1 MTKGIAADFWLTN
14 QLTGNWLL
22 VVVTP
27 SGFTTNRSAI
37 CWFHRKNPDTNWRW
51 PTVDGETIGRY
62 ESYEWH
68 SYILFFWHTWS
79 TVEDS
84 TRSNLVG
91 KKGCNLS
98 LLQTHNIV
106 QRSVSKMISDSFQK
120 LTGNPEKFRFLM
132 FFGSMLVET
141 QLLID
146 TEENQALK
154 WCFSGEMILKYW
166 LNSDFVN
173 ELYIYI

>member
-1 MTKGIAADFWLTN
+1 
-14 QLTGNWLL
+14 
-22 VVVTP
+22 
-27 SGFTTNRSAI
+27 
-37 CWFHRKNPDTNWRW
+37 
-51 PTVDGETIGRY
+51 
-62 ESYEWH
+62 
-68 SYILFFWHTWS
+68 
-79 TVEDS
+79 
-84 TRSNLVG
+84 
-91 KKGCNLS
+91 
-98 LLQTHNIV
+98 
-106 QRSVSKMISDSFQK
+106 MISDSFQK